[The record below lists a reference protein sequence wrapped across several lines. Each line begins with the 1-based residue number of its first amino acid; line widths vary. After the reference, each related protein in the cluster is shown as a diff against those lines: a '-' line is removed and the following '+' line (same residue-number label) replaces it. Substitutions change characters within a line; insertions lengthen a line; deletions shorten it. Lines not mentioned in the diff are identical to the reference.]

1 MDINKNDTAVLVTDP
16 QNDFL
21 SEQGVTWQ
29 LFGDSVKENNTVENI
44 ERLIQ
49 VGKSNGYEVFISPTI
64 TTPPITAGSSREPL
78 RKSCTTST
86 CLIEKER

>member
-29 LFGDSVKENNTVENI
+29 LMGGSVREDRREHR
-44 ERLIQ
+44 E
-49 VGKSNGYEVFISPTI
+49 SNP
-64 TTPPITAGSSREPL
+64 SRE
-78 RKSCTTST
+78 K
-86 CLIEKER
+86 

>member
-29 LFGDSVKENNTVENI
+29 LFGNLRYVAA
-44 ERLIQ
+44 
-49 VGKSNGYEVFISPTI
+49 GYS
-64 TTPPITAGSSREPL
+64 
-78 RKSCTTST
+78 K
-86 CLIEKER
+86 